1 MTKKKNSFLAALER
15 LLPKRFRRSKPVVP
29 VVRLSGVIGAVSP
42 FRSGLTLAGC
52 AGTLER
58 AFTMRGIEA
67 VAIAVNSPGGSP
79 VQSALIHKRIRSLS
93 AEHEV
98 PVYVFAEDVAASGGY
113 MLACAGDEIYA
124 DESSVVGSI
133 GVISAGFGFTEA
145 IGKLGIERRVYT
157 AGENKMILD
166 PFQPEKEKDVER
178 IKTLQLDIHESFKTL
193 VRERRGDLLKGEESE
208 MFSGAFWP
216 GRPALELGL
225 IDGIGDMRS
234 VMREKLGD
242 KVELKVIQQ
251 QRGWLRRRLGADAL
265 VEGLA
270 GPVEQLGPSLAGDL
284 LAVLEERAL
293 WSRYGL

>member
-1 MTKKKNSFLAALER
+1 MTRKKNNFLSALER
-15 LLPKRFRRSKPVVP
+15 LVPNRFRRSKPVVP
-29 VVRLSGVIGAVSP
+29 VVRFFGAIGAVSP

-52 AGTLER
+52 AGALER

-79 VQSALIHKRIRSLS
+79 VQSRLIHHRIRALS

-113 MLACAGDEIYA
+113 ILACAGDEIYA
-124 DESSVVGSI
+124 DESSVIGSI
-133 GVISAGFGFTEA
+133 GVISAGFGFAGA
-145 IGKLGIERRVYT
+145 IARLGIERRVYT

-178 IKTLQLDIHESFKTL
+178 IRLLQLDLHESFKTL
-193 VRERRGDLLKGEESE
+193 VRGRRGDLLTGEESE

-216 GRPALELGL
+216 GRPALDLGL

-234 VMREKLGD
+234 VTRDKRGD
-242 KVELKVIQQ
+242 GVELKVIHQ
-251 QRGWLRRRLGADAL
+251 QRGWLRRGLGADAL
-265 VEGLA
+265 VGDPA
-270 GPVEQLGPSLAGDL
+270 GPAELPWPSLAGDL

>member
-1 MTKKKNSFLAALER
+1 MTKKKNSLLAALER
-15 LLPKRFRRSKPVVP
+15 LLPKRFRRSKPIVP

-58 AFTMRGIEA
+58 AFTMRGIKA

-79 VQSALIHKRIRSLS
+79 VQSTLIHKRIRALS

-133 GVISAGFGFTEA
+133 GVISAGFGFDQA
-145 IGKLGIERRVYT
+145 IGKLGIDRRVYT

-178 IKTLQLDIHESFKTL
+178 IKSLQLDIHDSFKNL

-242 KVELKVIQQ
+242 EVELKVIQQ

-265 VEGLA
+265 VGSLA
-270 GPVEQLGPSLAGDL
+270 GSVEQLGPSLAGDL

>member
-1 MTKKKNSFLAALER
+1 MTKKKNSFLAVLER
-15 LLPKRFRRSKPVVP
+15 LLPKRFRRSKPIVP

-52 AGTLER
+52 ASTLER

-79 VQSALIHKRIRSLS
+79 VQSALIHKRIRALS

-124 DESSVVGSI
+124 DESSVIGSI

-178 IKTLQLDIHESFKTL
+178 IKSLQLDIHESFKNL
-193 VRERRGDLLKGEESE
+193 VRERRGDQLTGEESE

-216 GRPALELGL
+216 GRPALDLGL

-265 VEGLA
+265 VDSLA
-270 GPVEQLGPSLAGDL
+270 GSVEQLGPSLAGDL

>member
-1 MTKKKNSFLAALER
+1 MTKKKNSFLAALQR

-58 AFTMRGIEA
+58 AFKMRGIEA

-79 VQSALIHKRIRSLS
+79 VQSALIHKRIRALS

-124 DESSVVGSI
+124 DESSVIGSI

-178 IKTLQLDIHESFKTL
+178 IKSLQLDIHESFKNL
-193 VRERRGDLLKGEESE
+193 VRERRGDQLTGEESE

-216 GRPALELGL
+216 GRPALDLGL

-242 KVELKVIQQ
+242 EVELKVIQQ

-265 VEGLA
+265 VGSLA
-270 GPVEQLGPSLAGDL
+270 GSVEQLGPSLAGDL

>member
-1 MTKKKNSFLAALER
+1 MTKKKNSFLATLER
-15 LLPKRFRRSKPVVP
+15 LLPKRLRRSKPIVP

-58 AFTMRGIEA
+58 AFKMRGIEA

-79 VQSALIHKRIRSLS
+79 VQSALIHKRIRALS

-124 DESSVVGSI
+124 DESSVIGSI

-178 IKTLQLDIHESFKTL
+178 IKSLQLDIHESFKNL
-193 VRERRGDLLKGEESE
+193 VRERRGDQLTGEESE

-216 GRPALELGL
+216 GRPALDLGL
-225 IDGIGDMRS
+225 IDGIGDMRA

-242 KVELKVIQQ
+242 EVELKVIQQ

-265 VEGLA
+265 VDSLA
-270 GPVEQLGPSLAGDL
+270 GSVEQLGPSLAGDL